1 MSTILSISV
10 DPRPKSK
17 SQRLAALVP
26 GVEAALREGH
36 SHEVIHNHIKNTLGL
51 DLTYEYYKTTLK
63 RIRKRMVKAKAIET
77 GGPAVAQRAGKIVTA
92 SGSPAPDSGA
102 DPRSKGDRFTYDLK
116 APVDDF
122 F

>member
-1 MSTILSISV
+1 MTTILSISV

-17 SQRLAALVP
+17 SQQLAALVP

-51 DLTYEYYKTTLK
+51 DLTYQYYKTTLK
-63 RIRKRMVKAKAIET
+63 RIRKRVVKAKAI
-77 GGPAVAQRAGKIVTA
+77 GPGRPPLTHRAGTVVTA
-92 SGSPAPDSGA
+92 IASPALDSST
-102 DPRSKGDRFTYDLK
+102 DLRSKGDRFTYELK